1 VMHTDSSESMKSTAY
16 AVSTATR
23 PSRTSRTSRTSR
35 ERSECWPEV
44 CCHRH
49 STKPGIDHASMADLA

>member
-23 PSRTSRTSRTSR
+23 PSRTSRTSR